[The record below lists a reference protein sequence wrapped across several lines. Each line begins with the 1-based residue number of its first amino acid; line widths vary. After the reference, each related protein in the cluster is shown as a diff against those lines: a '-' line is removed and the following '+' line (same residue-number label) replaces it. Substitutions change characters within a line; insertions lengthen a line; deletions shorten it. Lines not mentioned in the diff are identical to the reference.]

1 MWCGQKSQ
9 FNISKECLMNSSK
22 NYAQIRHCQF
32 TMFDIASMSQSKYI
46 EIIINFGHAGGGIHG
61 SYRRYRA
68 FANAYQGLQVLEDT
82 ENINYGGGNGFSIY
96 KPDNSTVRVDWLR
109 CSNFADSYHLY
120 CEIKTNSPNVYIT
133 NHDSAFA

>member
-1 MWCGQKSQ
+1 
-9 FNISKECLMNSSK
+9 MNSSK